1 MTESKLKE
9 NTELRQAV
17 TRLHNITKNAEE
29 GPVSADLFRED
40 AEKALWDAYQKVE
53 GKVYSL
59 YAAHDYAAAMPLL
72 DTLTQPVNHYL
83 DDVMVMDKDEKV
95 RNNRLAMLKTVL
107 ALFDSWGD
115 FSKLV

>member
-1 MTESKLKE
+1 
-9 NTELRQAV
+9 
-17 TRLHNITKNAEE
+17 
-29 GPVSADLFRED
+29 
-40 AEKALWDAYQKVE
+40 
-53 GKVYSL
+53 
-59 YAAHDYAAAMPLL
+59 MPLL

-107 ALFDSWGD
+107 ALFDGWGD

>member
-1 MTESKLKE
+1 M
-9 NTELRQAV
+9 
-17 TRLHNITKNAEE
+17 
-29 GPVSADLFRED
+29 
-40 AEKALWDAYQKVE
+40 E
-53 GKVYSL
+53 GKVQSL

-95 RNNRLAMLKTVL
+95 RNNRLVMLKTVL
-107 ALFDSWGD
+107 ALFDGWGD